1 MNVSGIRP
9 WSMLPLTFPKYRP
22 STWYSLKSVKNSVF
36 FLQNCKILVDLK
48 AFENKVAS
56 PFNVVLY

>member
-1 MNVSGIRP
+1 
-9 WSMLPLTFPKYRP
+9 MLPLTFPNYCL
-22 STWYSLKSVKNSVF
+22 SIWYFLKSVKYSVV
-36 FLQNCKILVDLK
+36 FLQNCKFLVDLK